1 MGSNGNPEEDLI
13 NLTDKLKKKLAKH
26 GEDEEEEAKL
36 KRRKSKK
43 GIFDRTIQKESK
55 RKMKINDKERICG
68 EIVAQESG
76 ENIANKQN
84 QTQQNTTFEELGVND
99 ELCNA
104 CESLGWTKPM
114 PIQQKVI
121 PLALKGRDIIGLA
134 ETGSGKTGAFA
145 LPILQALMDSP
156 QHLFALILA
165 PTRELA
171 FQISEQFEALG
182 ATIGLN
188 VCTIVGGIDMTS
200 QTLSLAKRPHIIVA
214 TPGRL
219 VDHLE
224 NTKGFDLRT
233 VKFLVLDEAD
243 RILNMDFEV
252 ELDKILKVLPKARK
266 TYLFSAT
273 MTQKVSKLERAHL
286 KKPERIELSTKY
298 QTVSTLIQNMLFIPF
313 KYKEAYLVYLL
324 NEKAGNTAIVFVSTC
339 ASAVKLS
346 LLLRHLGFGAISLH
360 GQMSQPKRLGALN
373 KFKKKDRPILVC
385 TDVASRGLDIPNVDM
400 VINYDVPQSS
410 KDYVHRV
417 GRTARAGKSGIALTI
432 VTQYD
437 VEVYQKVEN
446 SIGKRLDVFE
456 ITHEDVMQ
464 LVERVSEAGRIA
476 ANRYKEM
483 FERKGYKR
491 GIGDEGDE
499 LEPARKHQKAT
510 VKTDR
515 RRRKDN

>member
-1 MGSNGNPEEDLI
+1 MSNQKEDLI
-13 NLTDKLKKKLAKH
+13 NLSDKLKKKLAKLEEQKD
-26 GEDEEEEAKL
+26 EDQGSCEHDADPAKE
-36 KRRKSKK
+36 
-43 GIFDRTIQKESK
+43 IQ
-55 RKMKINDKERICG
+55 
-68 EIVAQESG
+68 
-76 ENIANKQN
+76 QN
-84 QTQQNTTFEELGVND
+84 QPHVTFEELGINE

-121 PLALKGRDIIGLA
+121 PLALRGRDIIGLA

-156 QHLFALILA
+156 QQLFALVLA

-182 ATIGLN
+182 ATIGLV
-188 VCTIVGGIDMTS
+188 VCTIVGGIDMSS
-200 QTLSLAKRPHIIVA
+200 QALSLAKRPHIIVA

-224 NTKGFDLRT
+224 NTKGFDLRP

-252 ELDKILKVLPKARK
+252 ELDKIIKVLPKARK

-286 KKPERIELSTKY
+286 KKPERVELSLKY

-313 KYKEAYLVYLL
+313 KYKEAYLVHLL
-324 NEKAGNTAIVFVSTC
+324 NEKAGNTAIVFASTC

-346 LLLRHLGFGAISLH
+346 LMLRHLGFGAISLH
-360 GQMSQPKRLGALN
+360 GQMSQPKRLEALY
-373 KFKKKDRPILVC
+373 KFKKRERPILVC
-385 TDVASRGLDIPNVDM
+385 TDVASRLDIPNVDM
-400 VINYDVPQSS
+400 VVNYDVPQHS

-417 GRTARAGKSGIALTI
+417 GRTARAGKSGVALTI

-437 VEVYQKVEN
+437 VETYQRVEN
-446 SIGKRLDVFE
+446 SIGKRLDALE
-456 ITHEDVMQ
+456 LNHEDVMQ

-483 FERKGYKR
+483 LDKKGQKR
-491 GIGDEGDE
+491 RIGDGDDE
-499 LEPARKHQKAT
+499 LEPARKHQKAM
-510 VKTDR
+510 VKSDR
-515 RRRKDN
+515 RRNGRN